1 MNHLLLTLFS
11 LLTIAGCGGGDT
23 QGTEISAP
31 EVVDV
36 AQVAN
41 DQVVAIEV
49 KGIDERNRGD
59 KQGPIHLH
67 GNVHVSM
74 KGSKMYLY
82 ESEGKTTSKID
93 SLKVV
98 DATYDFG
105 FAPDVVKDQFES
117 RIRYQLNGAWTDWED
132 AEAIPGLNW
141 NTRVQNMSQKY
152 LQVLGGDLRKNLTF
166 TDRQPT
172 YDLILTYRPYNQWLY
187 YSVKRLEYVLGA
199 QPESVQIEL
208 SVLPTNGWDG
218 DSLPNRSFVFPV
230 FNVLENRHVE

>member
-105 FAPDVVKDQFES
+105 TKTYSRGFYFIGNGDPNNMTPIILNPDES
-117 RIRYQLNGAWTDWED
+117 D
-132 AEAIPGLNW
+132 
-141 NTRVQNMSQKY
+141 
-152 LQVLGGDLRKNLTF
+152 
-166 TDRQPT
+166 
-172 YDLILTYRPYNQWLY
+172 
-187 YSVKRLEYVLGA
+187 
-199 QPESVQIEL
+199 VQI
-208 SVLPTNGWDG
+208 D
-218 DSLPNRSFVFPV
+218 FK
-230 FNVLENRHVE
+230 

>member
-1 MNHLLLTLFS
+1 MNIVFHHEKSIFDESIVSKMSSVKALVKYAKIKSLVVATLLGMGLFHFVCVLIYTLPNDF
-11 LLTIAGCGGGDT
+11 LPETAL
-23 QGTEISAP
+23 EISSAYVNP
-31 EVVDV
+31 VFH
-36 AQVAN
+36 
-41 DQVVAIEV
+41 
-49 KGIDERNRGD
+49 
-59 KQGPIHLH
+59 QGWQL
-67 GNVHVSM
+67 
-74 KGSKMYLY
+74 
-82 ESEGKTTSKID
+82 
-93 SLKVV
+93 
-98 DATYDFG
+98 

-166 TDRQPT
+166 TDEQPN

-199 QPESVQIEL
+199 RPESVQIEL
-208 SVLPTNGWDG
+208 LVLPTNGWDG